1 MDSPYSNFQT
11 AAVLKGI
18 WANANQLPIASF
30 AASVVKLTEID
41 AFVMH
46 PG

>member
-1 MDSPYSNFQT
+1 MDSPYSNLQT
-11 AAVLKGI
+11 VFKGI
-18 WANANQLPIASF
+18 WANANQLRIASF